1 MGGVMRTADARP
13 TKEFFVENLT
23 RDLSVE
29 DAILDLLDNSID
41 SFVRSRNLEITAA
54 SLKTLQGPL
63 TTSAEKL
70 GMGSVSITFSK
81 DEFRIEDDCGGI
93 TLEQAEHGVF
103 RHGSTDLSHTGLLG
117 IYGIGLKRAI
127 FKIGKT
133 IEIASMTPSG
143 GFKTSIDVPTWIKKQ
158 DDWTFELEE
167 VPVSQETTGRNG
179 TSIRIAALTEDAEAR
194 AKDPT
199 FLISVRQSISTSYA
213 LFLDKF
219 VEVTLSGYP
228 VPPLALPIG
237 FSEEL
242 VPGFKRLSID
252 DVSAELLAGI
262 SADAES
268 ASANAGW
275 YVICNGRVVLRA
287 NKAVETGWGI
297 SPMPQFHNKFN
308 RFLGIALLFSQNPS
322 RLPWSTTKRGI
333 NTDSYLYQTI
343 RSEMGV
349 LGRPVTG
356 FLNKLYPSEPVESPM
371 EREMV
376 KGLTAQ
382 SLDDATQGT
391 DRAFEPKG
399 KKRKA
404 SEQTSVQY
412 KVSKSDLA
420 KAARA
425 LGNPSLPGKEV
436 GERTFRYFLKHEV
449 GE

>member
-1 MGGVMRTADARP
+1 MRTADARP

-54 SLKTLQGPL
+54 SLKTLQPF
-63 TTSAEKL
+63 TTSAEQL
-70 GMGSVSITFSK
+70 GRGSVSITFSK
-81 DEFRIEDDCGGI
+81 DEFSIEDDCGGI
-93 TLEQAEHGVF
+93 SLEQAEHGVF
-103 RHGSTDLSHTGLLG
+103 RHGSTDQSHSGLLG

-133 IEIASMTPSG
+133 IEISSMTHSG
-143 GFKTSIDVPTWIKKQ
+143 GFKTSIDVPAWIKKQ

-167 VPVSQETTGRNG
+167 VPVRETTNRYG
-179 TSIRIAALTEDAEAR
+179 TSIRIRALTDDAEAR

-199 FLISVRQSISTSYA
+199 FLTSVIHSISTSYA
-213 LFLDKF
+213 LLLDKF
-219 VEVTLSGYP
+219 VEVTLSGYR

-252 DVSAELLAGI
+252 GVSAELLAGI

-268 ASANAGW
+268 AFTNAGW

-287 NKAVETGWGI
+287 NRGVETGWGI
-297 SPMPQFHNKFN
+297 SPMPQFHNKYN

-322 RLPWSTTKRGI
+322 MLPWSTTKRGI

-382 SLDDATQGT
+382 SLDVATQGT
-391 DRAFEPKG
+391 ERPFEPKRKG
-399 KKRKA
+399 RKA
-404 SEQTSVQY
+404 SEQISIQY
-412 KVSKSDLA
+412 KVNKSDHA

-449 GE
+449 SE